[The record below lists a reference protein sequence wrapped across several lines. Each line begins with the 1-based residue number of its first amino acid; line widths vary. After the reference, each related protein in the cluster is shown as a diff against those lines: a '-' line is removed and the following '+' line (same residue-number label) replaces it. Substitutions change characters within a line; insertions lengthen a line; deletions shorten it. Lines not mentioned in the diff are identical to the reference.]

1 MSNEPRGRC
10 VEENVKGAPP
20 QDDQTLPWKMPV
32 QERNMKQKVKLG
44 GEGEIATLTSR
55 ILSNWRNQVESMR

>member
-1 MSNEPRGRC
+1 
-10 VEENVKGAPP
+10 
-20 QDDQTLPWKMPV
+20 
-32 QERNMKQKVKLG
+32 MKQKVKLG